1 MTGCARSVR
10 SRQFPGQT
18 VIRLPFFFGRYD
30 NGAFAATPMSFV
42 PLTYTIHAQTDPG
55 RVRRHNE
62 DALVFD
68 AALGL
73 CVLADGMGGA
83 QAGELASSMGV
94 AALQSALTLW
104 LRRSGPQGGAE
115 VLRQTMREA
124 VARANQAILQAAS
137 AHAEHAGMGATLAL
151 AVFAGDSLQLGHIG
165 DSRCYRWRRGE
176 LQQLTKDHSYVQSR
190 VDAGLLTPAQ
200 AARSAKR
207 HLVTR
212 ALGVMPQ
219 VELELHAHRVEAGDV
234 YLMCSDGLS
243 DMVDDVEL
251 AGILASAEPLAWQVS
266 QLIDVANARGGRD
279 NITVLL
285 ARADRVGQPPSE
297 GNAA

>member
-1 MTGCARSVR
+1 
-10 SRQFPGQT
+10 
-18 VIRLPFFFGRYD
+18 
-30 NGAFAATPMSFV
+30 MSFV

>member
-1 MTGCARSVR
+1 MGG
-10 SRQFPGQT
+10 F
-18 VIRLPFFFGRYD
+18 L
-30 NGAFAATPMSFV
+30 NTPMCAV

-55 RVRRHNE
+55 RVRSHNE
-62 DALVFD
+62 DALAFD
-68 AALGL
+68 AGLGL

-83 QAGELASSMGV
+83 QAGELASGMAV

-104 LRRSGPQGGAE
+104 LSRASPQGGAE

-124 VARANQAILQAAS
+124 VARANQAILQES
-137 AHAEHAGMGATLAL
+137 CTHAEHAGMGTTLVL
-151 AVFAGDSLQLGHIG
+151 AVFTGDSLQLGHIG
-165 DSRCYRWRRGE
+165 DSRCYRWRQGV
-176 LQQLTKDHSYVQSR
+176 LHQLTKDHSYVQAR
-190 VDAGLLTPAQ
+190 MDAGLLTPAQ
-200 AARSAKR
+200 AARSTKR

-219 VELELHAHRVEAGDV
+219 VELELHAHPVEAGDV

-243 DMVDDVEL
+243 DMLDSVEL
-251 AGILASAEPLAWQVS
+251 AGILASTEPLARKVRR
-266 QLIDVANARGGRD
+266 LVDEANARGGRD

-285 ARADRVGQPPSE
+285 ARADRRESPSSE